1 MDLSHLLSPSKTN
14 AVRGICALAIFL
26 FHIIIGISS
35 SAVFHFWGG
44 MFVAVFLILSG
55 YGINESFHKH
65 GLKDYWHKRLTKVI
79 VPTLVFA
86 SCFSLFDPQRN
97 MQTLVSALYN
107 PNVLVR
113 LSRDQVLHRVLV
125 GATLYGE
132 ALGTIFDIVCSSL
145 LKLSSLR
152 YALRIRTIVLIL
164 VWCTLVREERMVQP
178 PVSTKGARGCVWLF
192 PYRVIGFWLKDLTN
206 LARLYRY
213 GAL

>member
-1 MDLSHLLSPSKTN
+1 MDLSHLLSPSKKN

-65 GLKDYWHKRLTKVI
+65 GLKDYWHKRLTKVV

-97 MQTLVSALYN
+97 MQTLVN
-107 PNVLVR
+107 EVL
-113 LSRDQVLHRVLV
+113 SC
-125 GATLYGE
+125 
-132 ALGTIFDIVCSSL
+132 CS
-145 LKLSSLR
+145 
-152 YALRIRTIVLIL
+152 
-164 VWCTLVREERMVQP
+164 
-178 PVSTKGARGCVWLF
+178 
-192 PYRVIGFWLKDLTN
+192 
-206 LARLYRY
+206 
-213 GAL
+213 

>member
-97 MQTLVSALYN
+97 MQTLVNEVLYIT
-107 PNVLVR
+107 PTYWFVFHVTKCYVVYWLAR
-113 LSRDQVLHRVLV
+113 
-125 GATLYGE
+125 
-132 ALGTIFDIVCSSL
+132 
-145 LKLSSLR
+145 R
-152 YALRIRTIVLIL
+152 YMGKRWGLFLIL
-164 VWCTLVREERMVQP
+164 CAVVCLNYQACDMHLESEQ
-178 PVSTKGARGCVWLF
+178 SFSFLF
-192 PYRVIGFWLKDLTN
+192 GVLLSEKKEWFNRQ
-206 LARLYRY
+206 
-213 GAL
+213 